1 MIWCFRRGGSLDA
14 ASPDGPARGVL
25 HGGYRTN
32 QRVPAVNVA
41 RAVSAGRKCG
51 GFDAVNTPRCD
62 CGHFARRGLQTQG
75 EGRAAVSLR
84 DSIKRPIVL
93 LAVFLWAFGAQGET
107 YTVPLLVPAGGSAE
121 SHGVLRILNGTAETG
136 TVAVYAID
144 DSGARSGPATF
155 TLNALAAAEFS
166 AVDLQSGNA
175 ELGLTGGIGTDVG
188 DTRLVI

>member
-1 MIWCFRRGGSLDA
+1 M
-14 ASPDGPARGVL
+14 
-25 HGGYRTN
+25 
-32 QRVPAVNVA
+32 
-41 RAVSAGRKCG
+41 
-51 GFDAVNTPRCD
+51 
-62 CGHFARRGLQTQG
+62 
-75 EGRAAVSLR
+75 
-84 DSIKRPIVL
+84 L